1 MPHWKRRISRLRQPR
16 GIPYRWNPH
25 SCSRRGCVPKDGLCP
40 SECPPH
46 FPAPA
51 GGCVPQRMRPPLFFC
66 LAKRKAAA
74 AAVEKKS
81 AISKLAAERKFGEYG
96 SQLFCSE
103 TCLSLRGTGGVR
115 RLSSPVRRD
124 DQTANLWV
132 RKGHPQF
139 LFPRS
144 SRCSALPVPQM
155 SASGSGTRSR
165 GRPLCSPASSA
176 PPDAGAQFCKERLS
190 AQPVGGFGVFM
201 AVCTERSP
209 RCSALPVPRMSG
221 SGSGTGS
228 RGRPLCRPVNAVPPD
243 AGMYPL

>member
-1 MPHWKRRISRLRQPR
+1 MRPRISPR
-16 GIPYRWNPH
+16 GLPRLFSGVLRVAPAGKQALRPH
-25 SCSRRGCVPKDGLCP
+25 SLCSRRGCVP
-40 SECPPH
+40 
-46 FPAPA
+46 
-51 GGCVPQRMRPPLFFC
+51 QRIRPPLFFC

-81 AISKLAAERKFGEYG
+81 AGSKLAAERKLGEYG

-124 DQTANLWV
+124 GQAASLRV

-144 SRCSALPVPQM
+144 PRCSALPIPRM
-155 SASGSGTRSR
+155 SASGSGIRSR
-165 GRPLCSPASSA
+165 GRPLCSPVNAA
-176 PPDAGAQFCKERLS
+176 LPNAGAQFRKERLS
-190 AQPVGGFGVFM
+190 AQPVGGFGVCM

-209 RCSALPVPRMSG
+209 RCSALPVPQMSASG
-221 SGSGTGS
+221 SGIRS
-228 RGRPLCRPVNAVPPD
+228 RGRPLCSPVNAALPN

>member
-1 MPHWKRRISRLRQPR
+1 MRPRISPR
-16 GIPYRWNPH
+16 GLPRPVPLG
-25 SCSRRGCVPKDGLCP
+25 RGCVPKDGLCP
-40 SECPPH
+40 PGKQAMRPH
-46 FPAPA
+46 SPCSRR
-51 GGCVPQRMRPPLFFC
+51 GGVPQRIRPPLFFC
-66 LAKRKAAA
+66 LAKRKVAA

-81 AISKLAAERKFGEYG
+81 AGSKLAAERKFGEYG

-124 DQTANLWV
+124 GQAASLRV

-144 SRCSALPVPQM
+144 PRYSELPIPRM

-165 GRPLCSPASSA
+165 GRPLCSP
-176 PPDAGAQFCKERLS
+176 
-190 AQPVGGFGVFM
+190 
-201 AVCTERSP
+201 
-209 RCSALPVPRMSG
+209 
-221 SGSGTGS
+221 
-228 RGRPLCRPVNAVPPD
+228 VNAALSN

>member
-1 MPHWKRRISRLRQPR
+1 MRPRISPR
-16 GIPYRWNPH
+16 GLPRPVPLGRGCFQAFCALLQPESGLCPPGKQAMRPH
-25 SCSRRGCVPKDGLCP
+25 SLCSRRGCVP
-40 SECPPH
+40 
-46 FPAPA
+46 
-51 GGCVPQRMRPPLFFC
+51 QRIRPPLFFC
-66 LAKRKAAA
+66 LAKRKVAA
-74 AAVEKKS
+74 AAVEKKG
-81 AISKLAAERKFGEYG
+81 AGSKLAVERKFGEYG

-144 SRCSALPVPQM
+144 SRCSALPVPRM

-165 GRPLCSPASSA
+165 GRPLCSPAN
-176 PPDAGAQFCKERLS
+176 
-190 AQPVGGFGVFM
+190 
-201 AVCTERSP
+201 T
-209 RCSALPVPRMSG
+209 ALP
-221 SGSGTGS
+221 
-228 RGRPLCRPVNAVPPD
+228 N

>member
-1 MPHWKRRISRLRQPR
+1 M
-16 GIPYRWNPH
+16 
-25 SCSRRGCVPKDGLCP
+25 
-40 SECPPH
+40 ECTPTLS
-46 FPAPA
+46 APA

-81 AISKLAAERKFGEYG
+81 ARSKLAAERKFGEYG

-124 DQTANLWV
+124 GQAASLRV

-144 SRCSALPVPQM
+144 PRCSALPVPQM
-155 SASGSGTRSR
+155 SASGSETGSR
-165 GRPLCSPASSA
+165 GRPLCSPVSSA
-176 PPDAGAQFCKERLS
+176 PPDAGAQFRKECLS
-190 AQPVGGFGVFM
+190 AQPAGGFGVCM

-209 RCSALPVPRMSG
+209 RCSALPIPRMSA
-221 SGSGTGS
+221 SGSGIRS
-228 RGRPLCRPVNAVPPD
+228 RGRPLCSPVNAALPN
-243 AGMYPL
+243 AGARFRKERLSAQPVESFWTLLAVRGGQPLVSGELTPCGSTHP